1 MVMVCICNG
10 QFMGEVASSDAE
22 SEETSPD
29 ESESVEVPI
38 TKDSNIKP
46 ISWQVWQP
54 VPLALLSAFL
64 SKLFWVEKVAP
75 TLHLTSQ
82 WWVENGTLIF
92 SGALLMSLFFLC
104 SLNWYN
110 GWSERFELIVAGTL
124 TIAFS
129 IVLVLGGGILC
140 WPFLIAAWVLIS
152 VVWGRYRLSP
162 RRTGIWLSIG
172 GSVVLVLGGIMAH
185 VLL

>member
-1 MVMVCICNG
+1 
-10 QFMGEVASSDAE
+10 MGEVISDVE
-22 SEETSPD
+22 SEKTSSD
-29 ESESVEVPI
+29 ESEPVEVPI
-38 TKDSNIKP
+38 TKHTNFQP

-64 SKLFWVEKVAP
+64 SKLFWVEQVAP
-75 TLHLTSQ
+75 MLHLTSQ
-82 WWVENGTLIF
+82 WWVEYGVLIF
-92 SGALLMSLFFLC
+92 SGSLLISLFSVC
-104 SLNWYN
+104 SLYWYN
-110 GWSERFELIVAGTL
+110 DWSERFQMIVAGAL
-124 TIAFS
+124 TIMFS

-162 RRTGIWLSIG
+162 RRTGIWISIG

-185 VLL
+185 ILL